1 MASLIYGVQLY
12 NVVNAYYGSGSF
24 KLMLVTSSYVPN
36 EDTHAFRSDVTNEV
50 TGTGYSSGGNAITP
64 TVTHNTASNNV
75 TVAWSTVTWAS
86 STITAAAGVVYKVIG
101 SAGTDTICQ
110 YVDFSGNISSTGG
123 TFTAN
128 SGTQT
133 YQR

>member
-1 MASLIYGVQLY
+1 MASLIYGVNLY
-12 NVVNAYYGSGSF
+12 NNVNQYFGSGSF
-24 KLMLVTSSYVPN
+24 KLMLVTSSYTPN

-75 TVAWSTVTWAS
+75 TVAWGAVNWAT
-86 STITAAAGVVYKVIG
+86 STITAAAGVIYKVIG
-101 SAGTDTICQ
+101 SAATDTITQ
-110 YVDFSGNISSTGG
+110 YVDFSGNVSSTGG